1 MFEWEL
7 LGSVASL
14 ITCNANHGYRNKI
27 RNGIILAL
35 LISHALLETYFGTVD
50 GIHDGIPWFCAA
62 RRCGG
67 HTHRQHA
74 AGAAREG
81 MPIARTHRACC
92 HRIPP
97 KHDRLIFFVSLL
109 VLPSILGTNSIDVC
123 FPICSGRLVAS
134 QP

>member
-7 LGSVASL
+7 PGSVVSL
-14 ITCNANHGYRNKI
+14 ITCNANQGYRNKI
-27 RNGIILAL
+27 HNGIILAR
-35 LISHALLETYFGTVD
+35 LISHALLETYFRTVD
-50 GIHDGIPWFCAA
+50 EIHDGIPWFCAA

-67 HTHRQHA
+67 NSQRLHA
-74 AGAAREG
+74 AGVAREG
-81 MPIARTHRACC
+81 IPIARTHRACC

-97 KHDRLIFFVSLL
+97 KHDRLSFFVSLL
-109 VLPSILGTNSIDVC
+109 VLPSILRTNSIDVC